1 VVVAAPLVLAVAVGS
16 SSKRYALYEGSEQ
29 RARVAV
35 ERGSGTQLVVTVQ
48 SGTQTE
54 PELSWP
60 SSHYPDAAHRVL
72 HLLADTGAIE
82 SFRDIATVGVRV
94 VAPGAHFA
102 RHEAVTGAYLDALRR
117 ATVHAPLHIPAT
129 VEELEELWRLLP
141 RAELVAASDSAFHAT
156 LPDVARRYAIPAD
169 LAEKHGIERTGY
181 HGLSIASVLRRL
193 PEIAGQLPQRVVV
206 CHLGSGASVTAIQTG
221 ESVDTSMGLTPLE
234 GLPMNT
240 RVGDID
246 PGALLNLLAD
256 HSPAELRTIL
266 TSESG
271 LMALSGTTGDMKTL
285 LERRADDPAA
295 RFAVDAFTYRVRKYI
310 GAYAAALGGIDTLVF
325 TGAIGERSAAIR
337 KEIVGPLRHLGLS
350 IDSRKN
356 AGATGERAC
365 AVSSVAAS
373 ALVTVIPTD
382 ELGEIARVVQ

>member
-1 VVVAAPLVLAVAVGS
+1 MLAVAVGS
-16 SSKRYALYEGSEQ
+16 SSKRYALYQGTEQ
-29 RARVAV
+29 RARVEV
-35 ERGSGTQLVVTVQ
+35 ERGSSTQLVVSTS

-54 PELSWP
+54 PEPTWP
-60 SSHYPDAAHRVL
+60 GSHYPDTAHRVL
-72 HLLADTGAIE
+72 HLLTDTGAIE

-94 VAPGAHFA
+94 VAPGAHFV
-102 RHEAVTGAYLDALRR
+102 RHEAVTDAYLDALRR
-117 ATVHAPLHIPAT
+117 AAAHAPLHIPAT
-129 VEELEELWRLLP
+129 IEELEELRRLLP
-141 RAELVAASDSAFHAT
+141 RAELVAASDSAFHTT

-206 CHLGSGASVTAIQTG
+206 CHLGSGASVTAVQAG
-221 ESVDTSMGLTPLE
+221 ESIDTSMGLTPLE

-246 PGALLNLLAD
+246 PGALLSLLAD

-271 LMALSGTTGDMKTL
+271 LAALSGTTGDMKTL
-285 LERRADDPAA
+285 LERRANDPAA

-337 KEIVGPLRHLGLS
+337 KEIVSPLRYLGLS

-356 AGATGERAC
+356 AGANGERAC

-373 ALVTVIPTD
+373 ALVAVIPTD